1 MVAYLVRRILEAA
14 VLVFIVTVVAF
25 FLIHAAPGGPALLS
39 NPELSREQIQQMRQ
53 TLGLEDPLPV
63 QYLRWLSNVLRGN
76 LGVSYSTVEP
86 VTALIASRLPNTL
99 MLSGLALLLSFAVA
113 VPLGVISALRRNS
126 ALDRLVTG
134 FSFVGTA
141 VPVFWLGIV
150 LILVF
155 AVQLRLLPA
164 GGMFTPGSSFSL
176 PDRLRHLVLPTMV
189 LVVLNLAAFTRYTRS
204 AMITVLAEDYIR
216 TARAKGL
223 AEMRVIAGH
232 ALKNALIPVV
242 SVLGV
247 YIPRAVSGA
256 AITEAVFAWP
266 GMGQLAVQA
275 ASTRDYPVVL
285 GVTLTVA
292 LVVVLS
298 SLLTDLAY
306 AYLDPR
312 IRLG

>member
-1 MVAYLVRRILEAA
+1 MATYLARRILEAV
-14 VLVFIVTVVAF
+14 VLVFIVTVVTF
-25 FLIHAAPGGPALLS
+25 FLIHAAPGGPVLLS

-53 TLGLEDPLPV
+53 TLGLDDPLPV

-76 LGVSYSTVEP
+76 LGMSYSTVEP
-86 VTALIASRLPNTL
+86 VTSLVANRLPNTL
-99 MLSGLALLLSFAVA
+99 LLSGLALVLSFAVS
-113 VPLGVISALRRNS
+113 VPLGVVSALRRNS
-126 ALDRLVTG
+126 LLDRLVTG
-134 FSFVGTA
+134 FSFVGMA

-150 LILVF
+150 LILLF

-164 GGMFTPGSSFSL
+164 GGMFTPGMPFSL
-176 PDRLRHLVLPTMV
+176 TDRLRHLVLPTLV
-189 LVVLNLAAFTRYTRS
+189 LVVLNLAAFIRYTRS
-204 AMITVLAEDYIR
+204 AMLTVLAEDYIR

-223 AEMRVIAGH
+223 TETRVVVGH
-232 ALKNALIPVV
+232 ALKNGLIPVV

-247 YIPRAVSGA
+247 YVPRVVSGA

-275 ASTRDYPVVL
+275 ASNRDYPVVL

-306 AYLDPR
+306 AYLDPK